1 MFCLK
6 TSTRKIA
13 VPHFLPPDCTE
24 LRMLLSCALHSW
36 QYIHESQ
43 SCWHPVCKS
52 FRRNFSTESHWDVT
66 LNTQLLF
73 GSHAAAFMQRLGIS
87 SNTWE
92 PNHQL
97 RHNCKPGLQFTAGL
111 CAGLQVSTC
120 KNTKTFSH
128 ELPME
133 VCLSQ
138 QLHSLDRNSC
148 ASTTNHPCPQITQM
162 NTDLNKKQSWVK
174 ANTLTHNLVEAR
186 S

>member
-1 MFCLK
+1 MWCFVWRLPLE
-6 TSTRKIA
+6 KIA

-111 CAGLQVSTC
+111 CAGLKVSTC
-120 KNTKTFSH
+120 KEHQSIFTRATHGSV
-128 ELPME
+128 P
-133 VCLSQ
+133 LSA
-138 QLHSLDRNSC
+138 
-148 ASTTNHPCPQITQM
+148 ASQSGQKLLCKYNQPSMSTNY
-162 NTDLNKKQSWVK
+162 TDEHWF
-174 ANTLTHNLVEAR
+174 E
-186 S
+186 